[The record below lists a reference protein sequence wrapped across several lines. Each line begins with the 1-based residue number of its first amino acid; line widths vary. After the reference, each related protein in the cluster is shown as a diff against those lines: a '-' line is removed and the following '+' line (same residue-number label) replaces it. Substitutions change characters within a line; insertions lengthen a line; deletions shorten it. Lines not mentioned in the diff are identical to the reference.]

1 MGLHKTLSSDRLIS
15 KRSTDGIMKPY
26 SAKILAKVA
35 SKDKVQEIRQGKISR
50 RSQFSHVVPKK
61 KESGI
66 KGIWILWMM
75 IGLMLVIAVL
85 YPPQI
90 KLVLFSPQYQYH
102 YYNTSNPTKGDENA
116 GKPLSLEP
124 LRKLYNKQQDWVV
137 LGLDNHLCKVLEV
150 MEDEETPFVG
160 IAPKTVT
167 CGPHVP
173 KLVVLRA
180 SGPAGAKESPEGTG
194 KDTPEVTNS
203 SVAESP

>member
-1 MGLHKTLSSDRLIS
+1 MAERGSMGLHKTLSSDRLIS
-15 KRSTDGIMKPY
+15 KRSSDGIMKPY

-35 SKDKVQEIRQGKISR
+35 SKDKVKEEIKQGKISR

-61 KESGI
+61 KESGVQR
-66 KGIWILWMM
+66 IWILWPPSADSVCVYGFVDGAQIIIALVLT
-75 IGLMLVIAVL
+75 IGVI

-102 YYNTSNPTKGDENA
+102 YYNTSNPAQA

-137 LGLDNHLCKVLEV
+137 LGLDNHLCRVLEV
-150 MEDEETPFVG
+150 MEDEEMPTVG

-167 CGPHVP
+167 CGSHVP
-173 KLVVLRA
+173 KLVILRA
-180 SGPAGAKESPEGTG
+180 SGLS
-194 KDTPEVTNS
+194 
-203 SVAESP
+203 